1 MQWSSQG
8 NIDFKTAPWPS
19 ISAAAK
25 DCVKKLLTM
34 DPKLRPTAQQILEV
48 HRAVAPSVSPLQ
60 APSWD
65 KPDSLRMSCVW
76 CQRGLTCFRA
86 VCAPAGCGL

>member
-65 KPDSLRMSCVW
+65 KPDNLRLSCVW
-76 CQRGLTCFRA
+76 CQLGLACFRA
-86 VCAPAGCGL
+86 VCAHFWL